1 MMEFVKLK
9 IYIKRYTFKKKKGK
23 LRKILKMA
31 C

>member
-1 MMEFVKLK
+1 MMESVKLK
-9 IYIKRYTFKKKKGK
+9 IYIKRYTFKKKGK